1 LEANEKTTSN
11 FIEEFV
17 AQDIADG
24 KVIGQVQTRFP
35 PEPNG
40 YLHIGH
46 VKALYIDFS
55 IAEKFGG
62 KCNLR
67 FDDTNPAKEDVE
79 YVDAIQDDIRWMGFQ
94 WDKLVYGSSYF
105 DKTYEIAVEFIKKGL
120 AYVDE
125 LTPEQMKEYRG
136 TLTEP
141 GRNSP
146 YRDRPVEESLD
157 LFERMKNGEFPDGS
171 LTLRAKIDIQGRNV
185 HPGYAK
191 NKIDMSSP
199 NICMRD
205 PTIYRVLHK
214 RHHQTGDKWCIYPMY
229 DFAHPIQDCLE
240 GVTHSLCSL
249 EYEIHRPLYDW
260 VRDNCGLPAR
270 PRQIEFARL
279 NMTHTKL
286 SKRYLRQL
294 VEEHFV
300 SGWDDPRMPTL
311 VGMRRRGY
319 TPAAIHDFLRRA
331 GIAKA
336 DSVVDIGLLEHCI
349 REDLN
354 DKAPRAMA
362 VLNPLRVTLTNWEE
376 GKIVRLKTENHPN
389 HPEMGE
395 REVAFGKHLLIER
408 EDFMEDAPK
417 KFFRLAPGREVR
429 LKAAYII
436 RCDEVV
442 KDEAGNVAELLCS
455 VDLTSL
461 SGGEGANRKVKGT
474 LHWVEE
480 STAKPIEVRLYD
492 YMLKEDGGEPE
503 EAADLEEGEE
513 SEAPKEKDFTDFFNW
528 DSIRVLDR
536 AVLEGDLAGAKVG
549 DHFQFLRQGYFVV
562 DKDSTQDRLVFNRTV
577 ELKGSYKPE

>member
-1 LEANEKTTSN
+1 MEANEKTTSN

-171 LTLRAKIDIQGRNV
+171 LTLRA
-185 HPGYAK
+185 
-191 NKIDMSSP
+191 KIDMSSP

>member
-1 LEANEKTTSN
+1 MEANEKTTSN

-67 FDDTNPAKEDVE
+67 FDDTTPAKEDVE

-171 LTLRAKIDIQGRNV
+171 LTLRAKID
-185 HPGYAK
+185 
-191 NKIDMSSP
+191 MSSP

-286 SKRYLRQL
+286 SKRYLRRL

-319 TPAAIHDFLRRA
+319 TPASIHDFLRRA

-376 GKIVRLKTENHPN
+376 GKIIRLRTENHPN

-442 KDEAGNVAELLCS
+442 KDEAGNVTELLCS

-492 YMLKEDGGEPE
+492 YMLKEDGDEPE

-536 AVLEGDLAGAKVG
+536 AVLEGDLAGAKAG